1 MAASSASMSPLIQ
14 DLLRLMPLHWLVAP
28 PRLAPD
34 LLAELAPE
42 GIQGQGPVP
51 WWAAGLYQGQ
61 LRRQLLQLRQS
72 PRGPLVG
79 ALVQNLA
86 AGLGAEPWSPPPLLV
101 PIPSWKKRA
110 NPLPG
115 LLVGSLAWQLG
126 WRPAQLLKRSRPVLG
141 QHHLGRDLRWANQAG
156 AFHALLAPE
165 RQGNTGTPVLLI
177 DDILT
182 TGATAWAAAQ
192 ALGAQ
197 GWRVVGM
204 ACLGRTPPQGRDLRS
219 RCRFGDGPG

>member
-1 MAASSASMSPLIQ
+1 
-14 DLLRLMPLHWLVAP
+14 
-28 PRLAPD
+28 
-34 LLAELAPE
+34 
-42 GIQGQGPVP
+42 
-51 WWAAGLYQGQ
+51 
-61 LRRQLLQLRQS
+61 
-72 PRGPLVG
+72 
-79 ALVQNLA
+79 LVQNLA

-156 AFHALLAPE
+156 AFHALPAPE

>member
-1 MAASSASMSPLIQ
+1 MAASSASPTPLLQ
-14 DLLRLMPLHWLVAP
+14 DLLQLLPLQWLAAP

-34 LLAELAPE
+34 LQAELAPG
-42 GIQGQGPVP
+42 GIHGTSPLP
-51 WWAAGLYQGQ
+51 WRAAGLYQDR

-72 PRGPLVG
+72 PQGPLIG

-86 AGLGAEPWSPPPLLV
+86 AGLRAEPWTTPPLLV

-115 LLVGSLAWQLG
+115 LLVRSLAWQLG

-141 QHHLGRDLRWANQAG
+141 QHHLDRDLRWANQAG
-156 AFHALLAPE
+156 AFNAVPSPE
-165 RQGNTGTPVLLI
+165 RPGNTRTPVLLI

-182 TGATAWAAAQ
+182 TGATACAAAT
-192 ALGAQ
+192 ALGEQ
-197 GWRVVGM
+197 GWLVVGM
-204 ACLGRTPPQGRDLRS
+204 ACLGRTPPKGRDLRS
-219 RCRFGDGPG
+219 PSRLGDGPG

>member
-156 AFHALLAPE
+156 AFHALPAPE

-182 TGATAWAAAQ
+182 SLSICNQHSAW
-192 ALGAQ
+192 L
-197 GWRVVGM
+197 WEH
-204 ACLGRTPPQGRDLRS
+204 
-219 RCRFGDGPG
+219 

>member
-1 MAASSASMSPLIQ
+1 MSPLIQ
-14 DLLRLMPLHWLVAP
+14 DLLQLMPLHWLVAP
-28 PRLAPD
+28 PSLAPD

-42 GIQGQGPVP
+42 GIHGQGPVP

-156 AFHALLAPE
+156 AFHALPAPE

-197 GWRVVGM
+197 GWQVAGM
-204 ACLGRTPPQGRDLRS
+204 ACLARTPWQGHDLRS
-219 RCRFGDGPG
+219 IRRLGDGPG

>member
-156 AFHALLAPE
+156 AFHALPAPE

>member
-28 PRLAPD
+28 PRLDPD

-156 AFHALLAPE
+156 AFHALPAPE

-219 RCRFGDGPG
+219 LCRFGDGPG

>member
-28 PRLAPD
+28 PRLDPD

-156 AFHALLAPE
+156 AFHALPAPE
-165 RQGNTGTPVLLI
+165 RQGHTGTPVLLI

-182 TGATAWAAAQ
+182 TGARGGGWWAWPAWVAPHRRA
-192 ALGAQ
+192 
-197 GWRVVGM
+197 VI
-204 ACLGRTPPQGRDLRS
+204 
-219 RCRFGDGPG
+219 

>member
-1 MAASSASMSPLIQ
+1 MAASSASKSPLIQ

-156 AFHALLAPE
+156 AFHALPAPE

>member
-1 MAASSASMSPLIQ
+1 
-14 DLLRLMPLHWLVAP
+14 
-28 PRLAPD
+28 
-34 LLAELAPE
+34 
-42 GIQGQGPVP
+42 
-51 WWAAGLYQGQ
+51 
-61 LRRQLLQLRQS
+61 
-72 PRGPLVG
+72 
-79 ALVQNLA
+79 LVQNLA

-156 AFHALLAPE
+156 AFHALPAPE

-204 ACLGRTPPQGRDLRS
+204 ACLARTPWQGHDLRS
-219 RCRFGDGPG
+219 VRRLGDGPG

>member
-1 MAASSASMSPLIQ
+1 MSPLIQ

-156 AFHALLAPE
+156 AFHALPAPE

-197 GWRVVGM
+197 GWQVAGM
-204 ACLGRTPPQGRDLRS
+204 ACLARTPWQGHDLRS
-219 RCRFGDGPG
+219 IRRLGDGPG

>member
-14 DLLRLMPLHWLVAP
+14 DLLRLIPLHWLVAP

-156 AFHALLAPE
+156 AFHALPAPE
-165 RQGNTGTPVLLI
+165 RQGHTGTPVLLI

>member
-1 MAASSASMSPLIQ
+1 MSPLIQ

-156 AFHALLAPE
+156 AFHALPAPE

>member
-61 LRRQLLQLRQS
+61 LRHQLLQLRQS

-156 AFHALLAPE
+156 AFHALPAPE

-219 RCRFGDGPG
+219 LCRFGDGPG

>member
-1 MAASSASMSPLIQ
+1 MSPLIQ

-126 WRPAQLLKRSRPVLG
+126 WRPAPLLKRSRPVLG

-156 AFHALLAPE
+156 AFHALPAPE

>member
-156 AFHALLAPE
+156 AFHALPAPE
-165 RQGNTGTPVLLI
+165 RQGHTGTPVLLI

>member
-156 AFHALLAPE
+156 AFHALPAPE

-197 GWRVVGM
+197 GWQVAGM
-204 ACLGRTPPQGRDLRS
+204 ACLARTPWQGHDLRS
-219 RCRFGDGPG
+219 IRRLGDGPG

>member
-1 MAASSASMSPLIQ
+1 MSPLIQ

-156 AFHALLAPE
+156 AFHALPAQE

>member
-156 AFHALLAPE
+156 AFHALPAPE

-219 RCRFGDGPG
+219 QCRFGDGPG

>member
-156 AFHALLAPE
+156 AFHALPAPE
-165 RQGNTGTPVLLI
+165 RQGHTGIPVLLI

>member
-1 MAASSASMSPLIQ
+1 MSPLIQ

-28 PRLAPD
+28 PSLAPD

-42 GIQGQGPVP
+42 GIHGQGPVP

-156 AFHALLAPE
+156 AFHALPAPE

-204 ACLGRTPPQGRDLRS
+204 ACLARTPWQGHDLRS
-219 RCRFGDGPG
+219 IRRLGDGPG

>member
-1 MAASSASMSPLIQ
+1 MSPLIQ
-14 DLLRLMPLHWLVAP
+14 DLLQLMPLHWLVAP
-28 PRLAPD
+28 PSLAPD

-42 GIQGQGPVP
+42 GIHGQGPVP

-156 AFHALLAPE
+156 AFHALPAPE

-204 ACLGRTPPQGRDLRS
+204 ACLARTPWQGHDLRS
-219 RCRFGDGPG
+219 VRRLGDGPG

>member
-156 AFHALLAPE
+156 AFHALPAPE
-165 RQGNTGTPVLLI
+165 RQGHTGTPVLLI

-219 RCRFGDGPG
+219 WCRFGDGPG